1 MLDKQTY
8 LANRKTMKIF
18 HCSLLWVCPA
28 ENALKMLLDV
38 VVINKIYSGRFF
50 FNLLKVNFL
59 TIPVVC

>member
-1 MLDKQTY
+1 
-8 LANRKTMKIF
+8 MKIF